1 MVITVKKIGSK
12 SELISEIQKIRMT
25 KATVFEGP
33 TKQVLSETQRRIGN
47 GSNVVILIIE

>member
-25 KATVFEGP
+25 KATVYEGP
-33 TKQVLSETQRRIGN
+33 EKRTLGEVINRIPPGKRVL
-47 GSNVVILIIE
+47 LIALD